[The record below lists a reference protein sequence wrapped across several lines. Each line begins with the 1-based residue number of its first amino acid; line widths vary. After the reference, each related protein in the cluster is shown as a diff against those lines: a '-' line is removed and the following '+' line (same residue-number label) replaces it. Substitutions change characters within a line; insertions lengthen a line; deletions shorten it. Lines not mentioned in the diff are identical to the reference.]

1 MGADPQYWLKR
12 PMSDDMLNYAREDVR
27 NLITVYRQLKAPM
40 TQSNIALVMKYSQQY
55 VDQFR

>member
-1 MGADPQYWLKR
+1 MEKDAQFWLKR

-27 NLITVYRQLKAPM
+27 NLITVHRQLKGPM
-40 TQSNIALVMKYSQQY
+40 TQGNVALVMKYSQQY